1 MNVILLIVKIAAVIG
16 MFFLFVWLLK
26 WLWNI
31 TMTVIFNLKA
41 ITYWQA
47 FRLLLIAMILFGRPQ
62 AKLGKRAIQEKVP
75 AQELLETFK

>member
-1 MNVILLIVKIAAVIG
+1 MNAISLLVKIVAGIG

-31 TMTVIFNLKA
+31 TMTVVFNLKT

-47 FRLLLIAMILFGRPQ
+47 FRLLLIASILFGRPQ
-62 AKLGKRAIQEKVP
+62 AKLAKRAMQEKVP
-75 AQELLETFK
+75 VHELLETSK